1 LTLRSGSS
9 TSSVADGPVVA
20 GFFAPTDEDAELDFS
35 VYSEQLARGQR
46 ESLTPAQQ
54 TAAAQQV
61 RARSIYNT
69 VKDRLEGLPT
79 AQRDRALALTKARL
93 EEVHPGWRAPVLGVG
108 GTLRADDKIR
118 ELQRAVEDPRLA
130 DNPLTPTL
138 STYLRIRGMALAE
151 AEARGY
157 KTLESDKVADIRER
171 LSAAGTAISQSDP
184 VFMGVWSGLLSR
196 EVEDQ

>member
-1 LTLRSGSS
+1 MRTNEG
-9 TSSVADGPVVA
+9 VVDDFPVVA

-69 VKDRLEGLPT
+69 VKDRVEGLPT
-79 AQRDRALALTKARL
+79 EQRDRALSLTKARL

-108 GTLRADDKIR
+108 GTLRTDDKIR

-130 DNPLTPTL
+130 DNALTPTL
-138 STYLRIRGMALAE
+138 STYLRIRDMAFAE

-157 KTLESDKVADIRER
+157 KTLKSDKVADIRGR
-171 LSAAGTAISQSDP
+171 LEDAGDALAQRNSP
-184 VFMGVWSGLLSR
+184 FMSVWSGLLSR